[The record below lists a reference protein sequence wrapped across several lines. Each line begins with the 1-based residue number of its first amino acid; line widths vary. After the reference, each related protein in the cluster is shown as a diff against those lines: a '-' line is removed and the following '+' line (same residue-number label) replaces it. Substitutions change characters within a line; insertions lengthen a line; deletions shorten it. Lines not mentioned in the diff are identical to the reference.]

1 MINEKILKKDINNV
15 INSEIDVYNNK
26 KTLKNILCFIDLTTL
41 NGGDDDERIEQL
53 CKKSISP
60 GKINL
65 GIESTASVCIYPI
78 FVPLAKKIL
87 SKTKV
92 KVASVAG
99 GFPSGQIPLSL
110 RIDEVSW
117 AIQNGADEI
126 DMVISRG
133 KLLSGNENY
142 VYNEIVEHKKV
153 CGDKTLKVIIET
165 GELKDYEIIK
175 RASEICI
182 SAGADFIKT
191 STGKIQP
198 SATLEASW
206 VILNVIKEHYQKTKQ
221 KIGFKCAGGISES
234 QDAIKYY
241 LLVKNILGEEW
252 LCPDLLRFGAS
263 RLFDNIMRDII

>member
-1 MINEKILKKDINNV
+1 MINEYLLKKDINNIV
-15 INSEIDVYNNK
+15 NRKNNVYNK
-26 KTLKNILCFIDLTTL
+26 QQILKNILSLIDLTTL
-41 NGGDDDERIEQL
+41 NGDDDDEKVEQL

-60 GKINL
+60 EKINL

-87 SKTKV
+87 SNTKV

-99 GFPSGQIPLSL
+99 GFPAGQIPLSL
-110 RIDEVSW
+110 RIAEVSW

-153 CGDKTLKVIIET
+153 CGGRILKVIIET

-182 SAGADFIKT
+182 SGGADFIKT
-191 STGKIQP
+191 STGKINP
-198 SATLEASW
+198 AATLEASW
-206 VILNVIKEHYQKTKQ
+206 VILNVIKEHYKKTKQ

-234 QDAIKYY
+234 QDALKYY

-252 LCPDLLRFGAS
+252 MCPDLLRFGAS
-263 RLFDNIMRDII
+263 RLFDNIVKEIV